1 MAHTLTAALP
11 LDPTAYLHGLRRFE
25 RAAQRTIEATH
36 EAFSH
41 WGEALGR
48 AAEMPSKA
56 FAAAPMAHTIGAAQ
70 DTGRPAETQP
80 HVRELD
86 SAAPAWPE
94 RDAAGLSSPSATEA
108 RAGVANGTRLAW
120 QPGELDWAERLCKDA
135 PAGPQ
140 LPATLAGLDL
150 QGALGSAAVHDGQ
163 LDRAHGPSLDRQMEA
178 VANRNAGEPVNGLG
192 AAVEVL
198 HDRALP
204 SIARH
209 MEAYAPMGGAGA
221 TGLGADAL
229 PAMLTACD
237 YALDRPA
244 AQGPAPLLDAT
255 DAGAV
260 PGRMHSGGPVFAA
273 RETGGGPVANH
284 YGPVNQHFSVP
295 IDRHTIRSV
304 IIPEIERARARG
316 KV

>member
-1 MAHTLTAALP
+1 MAHMFTTAFP
-11 LDPTAYLHGLRRFE
+11 RDPAAYLDGLRRFE
-25 RAAQRTIEATH
+25 RAAQRAAAATRG
-36 EAFSH
+36 AFSDLGKALARV
-41 WGEALGR
+41 GEAS
-48 AAEMPSKA
+48 AKA
-56 FAAAPMAHTIGAAQ
+56 FPGAPMADTIGAVQ
-70 DTGRPAETQP
+70 DTGRPAETRA

-86 SAAPAWPE
+86 AAAPAWPE
-94 RDAAGLSSPSATEA
+94 REAAGLSSPLATEA
-108 RAGVANGTRLAW
+108 SVGVAGGTGLAW
-120 QPGELDWAERLCKDA
+120 EAGELDRAERLCEDA
-135 PAGPQ
+135 PAGRQ

-163 LDRAHGPSLDRQMEA
+163 LDRARGSSLGRQMEA
-178 VANRNAGEPVNGLG
+178 VTNRNAGEPVNGLG
-192 AAVEVL
+192 AAVGAL

-204 SIARH
+204 TIARH
-209 MEAYAPMGGAGA
+209 MEAYAPMGWAGV
-221 TGLGADAL
+221 TGLGTDAL
-229 PAMLTACD
+229 PAMLTPRD

-260 PGRMHSGGPVFAA
+260 PGRIHSGGPVFAA
-273 RETGGGPVANH
+273 REAAGGPVTNH

-304 IIPEIERARARG
+304 IVPEIERARARG